1 MRAIQKFIVLITL
14 VVPTLA
20 MAAPPSAA
28 VREACSGD
36 AKRLCSAVISQTE
49 ARQACMRKHRA
60 QLSERCKA
68 AIAKSR

>member
-1 MRAIQKFIVLITL
+1 MKAFQKFIVLITL

-20 MAAPPSAA
+20 VAAPSAA

-36 AKRLCSAVISQTE
+36 AKTFCSAVISQPE
-49 ARQACMRKHRA
+49 ARRACMKKHYA
-60 QLSERCKA
+60 QLSKRCKA